1 MFDLLAL
8 AIALAFLAY
17 ATVPLARITAPRGIG
32 RERHQRV
39 FFWLV
44 TFPIYLAT
52 LAALALAALHG
63 ALSLL
68 LG

>member
-17 ATVPLARITAPRGIG
+17 LTVPLARITAPRGIG

-39 FFWLV
+39 AFWLI

-52 LAALALAALHG
+52 LAALALAALEG
-63 ALSLL
+63 AISLL
-68 LG
+68 IG